1 MPYPCWF
8 QWVGYNGVI
17 CQQGESNKHNK
28 DKHSIFFSPA
38 DRRQRERWSSWAPCS
53 FLPATHS
60 LLVHILGIGHVIMDN
75 PTDKVAIAL
84 SALQLFARRR

>member
-1 MPYPCWF
+1 MPDDCLF
-8 QWVGYNGVI
+8 RLVVYNDVI
-17 CQQGESNKHNK
+17 CLQGESHKHNK
-28 DKHSIFFSPA
+28 DKHLFFFSPA